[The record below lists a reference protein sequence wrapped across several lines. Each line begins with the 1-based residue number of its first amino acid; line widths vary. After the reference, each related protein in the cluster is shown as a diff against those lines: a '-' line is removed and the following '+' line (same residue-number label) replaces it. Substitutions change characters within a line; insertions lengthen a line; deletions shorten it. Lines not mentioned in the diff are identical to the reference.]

1 VILKF
6 VGMKPRST
14 RPATTGGS
22 NPMAKVID
30 KGWSTSSDEIA
41 QPSSILM
48 GQNLRKN
55 SEPASKPQK
64 PPAPNSGKEHQG

>member
-1 VILKF
+1 
-6 VGMKPRST
+6 
-14 RPATTGGS
+14 
-22 NPMAKVID
+22 
-30 KGWSTSSDEIA
+30 
-41 QPSSILM
+41 M